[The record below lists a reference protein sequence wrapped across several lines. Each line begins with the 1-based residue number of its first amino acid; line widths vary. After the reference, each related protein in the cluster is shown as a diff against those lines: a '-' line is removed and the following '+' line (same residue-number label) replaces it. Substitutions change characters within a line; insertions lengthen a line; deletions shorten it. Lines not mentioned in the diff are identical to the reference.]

1 MISESPEKFVIN
13 LSGRFFFI
21 CSVSLD
27 LMGLIL

>member
-13 LSGRFFFI
+13 LSGRFFI